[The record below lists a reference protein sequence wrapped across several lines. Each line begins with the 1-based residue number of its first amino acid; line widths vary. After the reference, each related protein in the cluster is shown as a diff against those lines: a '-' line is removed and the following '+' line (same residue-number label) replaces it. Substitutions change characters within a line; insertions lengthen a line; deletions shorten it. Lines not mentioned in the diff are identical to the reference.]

1 MLKQTKFIKDISNK
15 EEFFSIKQKYFAISK
30 FELHEDLS
38 LRRHKYE
45 RKYFENC
52 PLIKL
57 TSKYNENYEDK
68 FAVILSIDECLE
80 APYLGQLSYNI
91 LLDNE
96 KITIMGYHIESVI
109 NGI

>member
-1 MLKQTKFIKDISNK
+1 
-15 EEFFSIKQKYFAISK
+15 
-30 FELHEDLS
+30 
-38 LRRHKYE
+38 
-45 RKYFENC
+45 
-52 PLIKL
+52 L